1 MGIFTQACGGKDDN
15 PTPTTKTLDK
25 AKLVGKKWYPKGSVD
40 NLDIKANGV
49 FGSDGTWKWINN
61 SDTME
66 ILPSVGLKIEK
77 WKFYWSADHE
87 MACNLAGDPGEIL
100 YKDAAW

>member
-25 AKLVGKKWYPKGSVD
+25 AKLVGKKWYSQNSVSTH
-40 NLDIKANGV
+40 DIKLNGV
-49 FGSDGTWKWINN
+49 YSIDGTWKWINN

-66 ILPSVGLKIEK
+66 IVPSAGLQKEN
-77 WKFYWSADHE
+77 WKFYWSTDKE
-87 MACNLAGDPGEIL
+87 MACDRVGETGQVL
-100 YKDAAW
+100 YKDAPW